1 VRNGFYNPYFSY
13 GHYSRLEVGWLSE
26 WRPSLLQLVPMLTGC
41 AKHYQRFC
49 NKYRSKSKPFK
60 LRQLGGKLIAFIKAL
75 LLKHFCQSTR
85 QQQKPQALRWSAIVA
100 VQSNCYAAPAQNW
113 QYIAQ

>member
-1 VRNGFYNPYFSY
+1 
-13 GHYSRLEVGWLSE
+13 
-26 WRPSLLQLVPMLTGC
+26 
-41 AKHYQRFC
+41 
-49 NKYRSKSKPFK
+49 
-60 LRQLGGKLIAFIKAL
+60 LGGKLIAFIKAL

-113 QYIAQ
+113 QYIAQQFRDCIAPCWNNDNCLIAIKIQSAVKSRNKSI